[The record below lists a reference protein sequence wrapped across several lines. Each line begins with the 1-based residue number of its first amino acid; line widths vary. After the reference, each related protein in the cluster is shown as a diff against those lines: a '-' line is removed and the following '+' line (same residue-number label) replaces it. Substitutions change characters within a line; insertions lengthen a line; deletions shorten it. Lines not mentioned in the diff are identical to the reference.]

1 MSSILTVLCNH
12 NFTVICCCFF
22 YLSPLQHC
30 TSANVFRTMCF
41 FFLLDRS
48 TQEILAQ
55 HASAAAQ
62 YNSTLHKLTQINT
75 TVNYLLDVLEKTRHV
90 GICGHSHFVFVISF
104 WLKLAT
110 LNCVCILQ
118 VLNCISF
125 FISLSQT
132 VLVPFPY
139 ILHYFFVQDLLFLLE
154 DGGSISSY
162 IFISFYHTVYH
173 HIPEDNILRIVC
185 LMLQHLHMAAVS

>member
-1 MSSILTVLCNH
+1 MRTLYISEWYFGCSAQPQLHCD
-12 NFTVICCCFF
+12 FF
-22 YLSPLQHC
+22 FLPSLQHC

-75 TVNYLLDVLEKTRHV
+75 TVNFLLDVLEKTRHV
-90 GICGHSHFVFVISF
+90 GIGGHIHFVFVISF
-104 WLKLAT
+104 WLKLTT
-110 LNCVCILQ
+110 LNCVHILE

-125 FISLSQT
+125 FISLSQA
-132 VLVPFPY
+132 VLFPFPY
-139 ILHYFFVQDLLFLLE
+139 ILQYFFLQDLLFLLE
-154 DGGSISSY
+154 DGGSISS
-162 IFISFYHTVYH
+162 
-173 HIPEDNILRIVC
+173 
-185 LMLQHLHMAAVS
+185 